1 MHQRDHSW
9 ISPEDYLAWERQAET
24 KNEFVNGEI
33 IAMAGASPNHTL
45 IAANTII
52 GLGSRLKGGPC
63 RVHAGD
69 LRVKV
74 NPTGMYAYPDIVVVC
89 GTPRF
94 DEKQQD
100 TLLNPTVLVEVLSK
114 STESYDRT
122 TKFYHYR
129 TLESLSDYVLISQDS
144 ALVEHRVRQTANRWL
159 VSFYMGLEAAVPLGS
174 LDCELPLAEI
184 YDHIEWQ
191 DEDAASGWLR
201 AVKEPQA
208 IYAA

>member
-1 MHQRDHSW
+1 
-9 ISPEDYLAWERQAET
+9 
-24 KNEFVNGEI
+24 
-33 IAMAGASPNHTL
+33 
-45 IAANTII
+45 
-52 GLGSRLKGGPC
+52 
-63 RVHAGD
+63 
-69 LRVKV
+69 
-74 NPTGMYAYPDIVVVC
+74 MYAYPDIVVAC

-100 TLLNPTVLVEVLSK
+100 TLLNPTILVEVLSK

-159 VSFYMGLEAAVPLGS
+159 VSFYMGLEAAVPLES

-184 YDHIEWQ
+184 YDHVEWQ

-208 IYAA
+208 TYAA